1 MPDFSAML
9 NDLNGGIMYAYK
21 EIITINDPS
30 TLKLARPL
38 PLAKGQQVEV
48 LILATGKDQELEN
61 IRDLI
66 ADRGVTESDVDDAVT
81 WARASS

>member
-1 MPDFSAML
+1 
-9 NDLNGGIMYAYK
+9 MYAYK

-30 TLKLARPL
+30 TLQLARPL

-61 IRDLI
+61 IRDAI
-66 ADRGVTESDVDDAVT
+66 TTRGITESDVSEAVS

>member
-1 MPDFSAML
+1 
-9 NDLNGGIMYAYK
+9 MYAYK

-30 TLKLARPL
+30 TLQLAHPL

-61 IRDLI
+61 IRDAI
-66 ADRGVTESDVDDAVT
+66 TTRGITESDVAEAVS

>member
-1 MPDFSAML
+1 
-9 NDLNGGIMYAYK
+9 MYAYK
-21 EIITINDPS
+21 EILTINDPS

-48 LILATGKDQELEN
+48 LVLATGKDQELEN
-61 IRDLI
+61 IRDDI
-66 ADRGVTESDVDDAVT
+66 AARGIAESDVAEAVS

>member
-1 MPDFSAML
+1 
-9 NDLNGGIMYAYK
+9 MYAYK

-48 LILATGKDQELEN
+48 LILATVKDQELEN
-61 IRDLI
+61 IRDAI
-66 ADRGVTESDVDDAVT
+66 TARGMTESDVSEAVS

>member
-1 MPDFSAML
+1 
-9 NDLNGGIMYAYK
+9 MYAYK

-61 IRDLI
+61 IRDAI
-66 ADRGVTESDVDDAVT
+66 TARCMTESDVSEAVS

>member
-1 MPDFSAML
+1 
-9 NDLNGGIMYAYK
+9 MYAYK
-21 EIITINDPS
+21 EILTINDPG

-61 IRDLI
+61 IRDDI
-66 ADRGVTESDVDDAVT
+66 ATRGITESDVAEAVS

>member
-1 MPDFSAML
+1 TLSMSNVRPDPAPQ
-9 NDLNGGIMYAYK
+9 
-21 EIITINDPS
+21 EILTINDPS
-30 TLKLARPL
+30 TLKLAHPL

-61 IRDLI
+61 IRDSI
-66 ADRGVTESDVDDAVT
+66 AVRGITEADVSDAVT

>member
-1 MPDFSAML
+1 MTK
-9 NDLNGGIMYAYK
+9 GGIMYAYK
-21 EIITINDPS
+21 EILTINDPS

-61 IRDLI
+61 IRDDI
-66 ADRGVTESDVDDAVT
+66 AVRGISESDVAEAIS

>member
-1 MPDFSAML
+1 MT
-9 NDLNGGIMYAYK
+9 NGGTMYAYK
-21 EIITINDPS
+21 EILTINDPS

-48 LILATGKDQELEN
+48 LTLATGKDQQLEN
-61 IRDLI
+61 IRDDI
-66 ADRGVTESDVDDAVT
+66 AVRGITESDVAEAVS

>member
-1 MPDFSAML
+1 
-9 NDLNGGIMYAYK
+9 MYAYK

-48 LILATGKDQELEN
+48 LVIATGKDQELED
-61 IRDLI
+61 IRDGI
-66 ADRGVTESDVDDAVT
+66 AALGVTQSDVEDAVS
-81 WARASS
+81 WARSSS

>member
-1 MPDFSAML
+1 MPDSAPCLMT
-9 NDLNGGIMYAYK
+9 NGGLMYAYK
-21 EIITINDPS
+21 EILTINDPS

-61 IRDLI
+61 IRDDI
-66 ADRGVTESDVDDAVT
+66 AVRGISESDVAEAIS

>member
-1 MPDFSAML
+1 MPDSAPCLMTK
-9 NDLNGGIMYAYK
+9 GGIMYAYK
-21 EIITINDPS
+21 EILTINDPS

-61 IRDLI
+61 IRDDI
-66 ADRGVTESDVDDAVT
+66 AVRGISESDVAEAIS

>member
-1 MPDFSAML
+1 
-9 NDLNGGIMYAYK
+9 MYAYK
-21 EIITINDPS
+21 EILTINAPS

-61 IRDLI
+61 IRDDI
-66 ADRGVTESDVDDAVT
+66 ATRGITESYVAEAVS

>member
-1 MPDFSAML
+1 
-9 NDLNGGIMYAYK
+9 MYAYK
-21 EIITINDPS
+21 EILTINDPS
-30 TLKLARPL
+30 ILKLAHPL

-61 IRDLI
+61 IRDDI
-66 ADRGVTESDVDDAVT
+66 AARGITESDVAEAVS

>member
-1 MPDFSAML
+1 
-9 NDLNGGIMYAYK
+9 MYAYK
-21 EIITINDPS
+21 EILTINDPS

-61 IRDLI
+61 IRDDI
-66 ADRGVTESDVDDAVT
+66 ATRGITESDVAEAVS
-81 WARASS
+81 WARAPS

>member
-1 MPDFSAML
+1 
-9 NDLNGGIMYAYK
+9 MYAYK
-21 EIITINDPS
+21 EILTINDPS

-61 IRDLI
+61 IRDDI
-66 ADRGVTESDVDDAVT
+66 AVRGISESDVAEAIS

>member
-1 MPDFSAML
+1 MENRGLTQLF
-9 NDLNGGIMYAYK
+9 GGNMYAYK
-21 EIITINDPS
+21 EIITIDDPS

-61 IRDLI
+61 IRDAI
-66 ADRGVTESDVDDAVT
+66 TARGMTESDVSEAVS

>member
-1 MPDFSAML
+1 
-9 NDLNGGIMYAYK
+9 MYAYK
-21 EIITINDPS
+21 EILTINDPS

-61 IRDLI
+61 IRDDI
-66 ADRGVTESDVDDAVT
+66 TTRGITESDVAEAVS

>member
-1 MPDFSAML
+1 
-9 NDLNGGIMYAYK
+9 MYAYR
-21 EIITINDPS
+21 EILTITDPS
-30 TLKLARPL
+30 TLKLAHPL

-61 IRDLI
+61 IRDDI
-66 ADRGVTESDVDDAVT
+66 AARGIAESDVVEAVS

>member
-1 MPDFSAML
+1 MT
-9 NDLNGGIMYAYK
+9 NGGIMYAYK
-21 EIITINDPS
+21 EILTINDPS

-61 IRDLI
+61 IRDGI
-66 ADRGVTESDVDDAVT
+66 TTRGITESDVAEAVS

>member
-1 MPDFSAML
+1 
-9 NDLNGGIMYAYK
+9 MYAYK
-21 EIITINDPS
+21 EILTINDPS

-48 LILATGKDQELEN
+48 LVLATGKDQELEN
-61 IRDLI
+61 IRDDI
-66 ADRGVTESDVDDAVT
+66 AARGIAESDVVEAVS